1 MTFPQRKEIQDRKSV
16 GTEQREAP
24 SRSIGAQSE
33 PTPVLAYVA
42 IAGLSAAV
50 LIFELALTRIF
61 SVMLWSNLAFMV
73 VGTALFGFGLSGVYL
88 AIRPDPL
95 DASPQWFRASLVRF
109 GLAMSVTMIL
119 SYLVVSYVP
128 FRMWQKDL
136 GFSNVLG
143 LAAWELALIA
153 PFFCAGLCIARILS
167 SYPSRAGSLYGT
179 DLLAAAVGSMLF
191 VPIITGLGGPAS
203 VVVAALVGA
212 CASTLVSFGLSRK
225 LTGAGFA
232 LIAVFAVLLVQADSW
247 LDVRFHQGKRTYLQT
262 PDSDRLYASRWS
274 PLSRVDISEDIP
286 SNGPMRG
293 RETRAIWIDGGT
305 NASAMMKIPG
315 SVDDLPPQDWNALGA
330 AYALKQGSAPRALV
344 IGAAGGRETV
354 FALSFGASHVDAL
367 EMDPSVF
374 RFVQEPELAEY
385 MGHVYQNPRVSLIND
400 EGRSFLRRTAPA
412 SYDIIQSVNN
422 YTPAAMAA
430 GALNVSETFLL
441 TKEAFLDYFDHL
453 KPNGVIA
460 LHRGAALRVALTAM
474 AALRD
479 LGVEHPESCIVIT
492 NGDFDNFQGIYIKK
506 EPWTEPEV
514 DRLDEYLGKIRHYG
528 DRLFLWAPVGHHNRD
543 PIFTRVLTAS
553 VDEQVRYYSRF
564 GVDLTP
570 ATDDHPFIEHYTQY
584 GKRDLSGALPHEFL
598 KRESEKWR
606 GVIPRGDFPY
616 VVILAES
623 AALALLFVGLPLV
636 LWARGGVRAE
646 GFFGYLGYFAA
657 LGFSFI
663 VVEICLMK
671 RFVLFLGH
679 PAYSVTAILVYLL
692 LGAGIGSILSERLGA
707 TSLRRTVMR
716 TMVALAVCL
725 VLEASLSPFVFRETL
740 GLSLFGRLG
749 VAGLLLIP
757 LGVVMGL
764 PFSLG
769 LRMINTAVT
778 DPITRR
784 QLLAWAWGMNGYATV
799 IGSALTLF
807 LALSFGFERALWI
820 ATAGYMLGFVA
831 LLVGTRKS
839 VA

>member
-1 MTFPQRKEIQDRKSV
+1 MTVAKRKEMDGERF
-16 GTEQREAP
+16 AA
-24 SRSIGAQSE
+24 GAQRQLPVSTPE
-33 PTPVLAYVA
+33 PTPLIAYIA
-42 IAGLSAAV
+42 IAALSASV

-88 AIRPDPL
+88 ALRPDPL
-95 DASPQWFRASLVRF
+95 NASADWFRASLVRF
-109 GLAMSVTMIL
+109 GLLMSASMIG
-119 SYLVVSYVP
+119 SYLVVSYIP
-128 FRMWQKDL
+128 FRMWQPDL
-136 GFSNVLG
+136 GVGNVLG
-143 LAAWELALIA
+143 LAAWELGLVA

-167 SYPSRAGSLYGT
+167 SYPRNAGSLYGT
-179 DLLAAAVGSMLF
+179 DLIAAAAGSMLF
-191 VPIITGLGGPAS
+191 VPIITGLGGPAAI
-203 VVVAALVGA
+203 VVAALVGA
-212 CASTLVSFGLSRK
+212 VASLLLSFGLSRA
-225 LTGAGFA
+225 LTASG
-232 LIAVFAVLLVQADSW
+232 IAVVATLAVLLVQADNW
-247 LDVRFHQGKRTYLQT
+247 LDVRFHQGKRTYLKT
-262 PDSDRLYASRWS
+262 PESDHLFASRWS

-286 SNGPMRG
+286 SNGPLRD
-293 RETRAIWIDGGT
+293 RETRAVWIDGGT
-305 NASAMMKIPG
+305 NASAILKVEG
-315 SVDDLPPQDWNALGA
+315 SVRDLPPQDWNALGA
-330 AYALKQGSAPRALV
+330 AHSLKQGTNPRVLI

-354 FALSFGASHVDAL
+354 FALSFGAGHVDSL

-374 RFVQEPELAEY
+374 QFMNEPELSAY
-385 MGHVYQNPRVSLIND
+385 MGGAYQDPRVSFIND
-400 EGRSFLRRTAPA
+400 EGRSFLRRTALE

-453 KPNGVIA
+453 TPNGVIA

-474 AALRD
+474 MALRER
-479 LGVEHPESCIVIT
+479 GVDHPERCIVIT

-506 EPWTEPEV
+506 QPWAPEEV
-514 DRLDEYLGKIRHYG
+514 EHLDAYLGKIRHYG
-528 DRLFLWAPVGHHNRD
+528 DHLFLWAPAGDHYRD
-543 PIFTRVLTAS
+543 PIFTRVLTAEP
-553 VDEQVRYYSRF
+553 DEQVKLYNRF

-584 GKRDLSGALPHEFL
+584 GRQNLSKNLPPEFL
-598 KRESEKWR
+598 KREREKWR
-606 GVIPRGDFPY
+606 GIIPRGDFPY

-623 AALALLFVGLPLV
+623 AALALLFVGLPLL

-692 LGAGIGSILSERLGA
+692 LGAGIGSILSERLGKD
-707 TSLRRTVMR
+707 SLRKTVIR
-716 TMVALAVCL
+716 TMAVLALFL
-725 VLEASLSPFVFRETL
+725 VLEASLSPFVFRHTL
-740 GLSLFGRLG
+740 GLSLAGRLA
-749 VAGLLLIP
+749 VAGALLVP

-769 LRMINTAVT
+769 LRMINSGVSDAV
-778 DPITRR
+778 TRR
-784 QLLAWAWGMNGYATV
+784 QMLAWAWGMNGYATV

-820 ATAGYMLGFVA
+820 ATAGYMVGFVC
-831 LLVGTRKS
+831 LLAGTRRAVS
-839 VA
+839 